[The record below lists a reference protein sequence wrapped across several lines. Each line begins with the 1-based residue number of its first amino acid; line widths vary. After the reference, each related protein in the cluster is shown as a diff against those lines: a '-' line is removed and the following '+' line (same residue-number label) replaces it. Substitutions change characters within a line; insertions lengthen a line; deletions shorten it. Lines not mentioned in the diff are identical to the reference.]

1 MARESAQ
8 PPVAIVGL
16 GTIMPGSLDAEGF
29 WRTVVEGRDL
39 ITDVP
44 GTHWLV
50 EDHYDADPSAP
61 GKTYARRGAFLPEV
75 DFDPVAF
82 GIPPNVLPATDS
94 TQLLSLVVAEQV
106 LADLGGGL
114 GETDRDRVSVILGAS
129 AMKLMSEMTGW
140 LNRPVWLKALR
151 ENGVDEPTAQA
162 VCDGIAGHGVDWQE
176 ATFPG
181 MLGNVVAGRIANR
194 FDLHGANYTTD
205 AACGSSLA
213 AVSAAIA
220 ELAIGRAD
228 LVLTG
233 GVDTTNDIGTFVSFS
248 KTPALSPSGDCR
260 PFAEDADGTMLGEGL
275 AMLALKRLD
284 DAERDGDRI
293 YAVIRGI
300 GAASDGRSTAI
311 YAPLP
316 EGQARAL
323 RRAYDVAGYD
333 PGTVELV
340 EAHGTGTIAGD
351 RAEFGSLREVFDE
364 SGRTDR
370 QWCALGSVKSQVGHT
385 KCAAGAAGLVK
396 AALALHHKV
405 LPPTIKVD
413 RPNPEL
419 ELERTPFYLNTQARP
434 WVGNPAHPR
443 RAALSSFGFGGS
455 NFHLTLEEYTGPA
468 AAWRH
473 RSQPSE
479 LVLFSAS
486 SSQEL
491 LKSLRAKRSGSLA
504 DIARRSQ
511 LRFRATD
518 AVRLAVVATDIGD
531 LERAA
536 ALVEKSPDKGF
547 STPNGV
553 HYGLS
558 IVEGRTAFLFPG
570 QGSQYVGMSADITM
584 HVPSAQRV
592 WDRIGDFD
600 EQPLH
605 QVVFPR
611 PAFTDAER
619 AEQTARITAT
629 EWAQP
634 ALAAHSLA
642 LLGVLYSLGLRP
654 GCVAGH
660 SFGELVALYAAGA
673 VDERS
678 LLRMARRRGELMR
691 DAAEVPGV
699 MTAVTASRED
709 VENVLSGIGIADVW
723 VANHNAPDQVVIS
736 VGAPSADVVEQ
747 KIAAEGVAVKRLNTA
762 TAFHSPLVADASA
775 PFLDFLSGIPVVEP
789 GVEVFGNAD
798 AAVYP
803 SAPEEIRS
811 RVAGH
816 LAAPVRFVEQIEALY
831 AAGVRRFVEVGAG
844 STLTGLVGRILGDR
858 EHLAVGTDRKGRN
871 GISSLNEALARLAVS
886 GTELGYE
893 ALWERNAPLAE
904 PKKESKAK
912 MTVRINGA
920 NQGRQYPPAGG
931 ATAFPAPNPV
941 VPAAEPVVAQEASAP
956 GWLRAVEESQR
967 QTAEAHNTYQQLLS
981 ESHLAFLRSSEAT
994 LAALLGSPGELSA
1007 APAPAPVP
1015 APVSL
1020 PAAAVVSAPAM
1031 PSAPMMPAAPVMPS
1045 ITAMPAPPVSA
1056 SVPVGPA
1063 TDVSAVLLSVV
1074 ADRTGYPVEMLDLDM
1089 ELEADLGI
1097 DSIKRV
1103 EVFSALRREVPGL
1116 AELDS
1121 ARLGALRTLRE
1132 ISSGL
1137 GGGVSSSSTAGQ
1149 DISGVLLNVVADRTG
1164 YPVEMLDLDMELEA
1178 DLGIDSIKRVE
1189 VFSALRKEVP
1199 GLAELDSARLG
1210 ALRTLR
1216 QITSEF
1222 GGAVE
1227 AGSTGSAGNTVV
1239 RRVTRAVGT
1248 PAPGLAMVGLG
1259 DFPLYVTEDGGGI
1272 ADCVAAKLTAR
1283 GIAAKVVTEV
1293 PADANGVVHLGGLA
1307 EIRSIDDALTIHR
1320 DAYQTAWR
1328 TAATFTTE
1336 GGVFVTVQDTGGDF
1350 GLDGRSPNRAWLGGI
1365 SALSRVVA
1373 KEWDYASV
1381 RAIDCERGGRTP
1393 DEIAE
1398 AIVGELLSGGSTLD
1412 VGLRADGTRL
1422 TLRAV
1427 AQELDG
1433 TPGTAVGPESVIVV
1447 GGGARGVTAPGL
1459 LALARSH
1466 RPRLVILG
1474 RSPLADEPDYLAG
1487 ITDESALVQAV
1498 ARHER
1503 AAPGVVRSRVRGVLA
1518 NREVHAN
1525 LKALRDAGSEVS
1537 YHAVDI
1543 RDSAEVAVAL
1553 ATVREQWGPITGLVH
1568 AAGVIEDHPLVEK
1581 TDEQYELVTSTKLT
1595 GLRALLDATAED
1607 PLTMLCLFSSV
1618 AGTFGSDRQS
1628 DYAMANETLNHVA
1641 VAESV
1646 RRPDCLVRSIAWG
1659 PWEGGM
1665 VDSSLKEFFRRRE
1678 IALIPLAEGGAAFT
1692 DEVTGAGNDV
1702 RVIITAGEG
1711 VAVMTGRNQ
1720 DPPSVEVR
1728 LHASTHP
1735 DLVGHADTGVTAT
1748 TAVDWMSRAARTWF
1762 PELDSVVLDDVQQLG
1777 TLPLP
1782 GLTGSGSRIPVRGK
1796 RIDASV
1802 VDIEVGDAP
1811 SFRARLQIQ

>member
-16 GTIMPGSLDAEGF
+16 GAIMPGSFDVAGF

-61 GKTYARRGAFLPEV
+61 GKTYARRGAFLPDV

-94 TQLLSLVVAEQV
+94 AQLLSLMVAEQV
-106 LADLGGGL
+106 LADLGNGL
-114 GETDRDRVSVILGAS
+114 GETDRDRVGVILGVS

-162 VCDGIAGHGVDWQE
+162 VCDGIAAHGVEWQE

-220 ELAIGRAD
+220 ELALGRAD

-260 PFAEDADGTMLGEGL
+260 PFAADADGTMLGEGL

-323 RRAYDVAGYD
+323 RRAYEVAGYD
-333 PGTVELV
+333 PSTVELV

-351 RAEFGSLREVFDE
+351 RAEFTSLRAVFDE
-364 SGRTDR
+364 SGRADR

-405 LPPTIKVD
+405 LPPTIKVE

-419 ELERTPFYLNTQARP
+419 ELERTPFYLNTRARP
-434 WVGNPAHPR
+434 WVGNSVHPR

-468 AAWRH
+468 TAWRH

-486 SSQEL
+486 SSDEL
-491 LKSLRAKRSGSLA
+491 LKSLRANRSGSLA

-511 LRFRATD
+511 RRFRATD
-518 AVRLAVVATDIGD
+518 AVRLAVVATEVSD
-531 LERAA
+531 LDRAA
-536 ALVEKSPDKGF
+536 DLVEKSPDKEF

-558 IVEGRTAFLFPG
+558 TVEGRTAFLFPG

-584 HVPSAQRV
+584 HLPGAQRA
-592 WDRIGDFD
+592 WDRVGDFD
-600 EQPLH
+600 KQPLH

-619 AEQTARITAT
+619 AEQTALITAT

-642 LLGVLYSLGLRP
+642 LLEVFGSLGLRP
-654 GCVAGH
+654 DCVAGH
-660 SFGELVALYAAGA
+660 SFGELVALCAAGA

-699 MTAVTASRED
+699 MIAVTAARDD
-709 VENVLSGIGIADVW
+709 VENVLSGIGIADAW
-723 VANHNAPDQVVIS
+723 VANHNAPDQVVVS
-736 VGAPSADVVEQ
+736 VGASSADVVEQ
-747 KIAAEGVAVKRLNTA
+747 KMAAEGFTVKRLNTA
-762 TAFHSPLVADASA
+762 TAFHSPLVADAAA
-775 PFLDFLSGIPVVEP
+775 PFLDFLGGIPVFEP
-789 GVEVFGNAD
+789 GVEVYGNAD

-816 LAAPVRFVEQIEALY
+816 LAAPVRFVEQIEAMY

-844 STLTGLVGRILGDR
+844 STLTGLVGRVLGDR

-871 GISSLNEALARLAVS
+871 GITSLNEALARLAVS
-886 GTELGYE
+886 GTELDYE

-904 PKKESKAK
+904 PEKESKAK

-931 ATAFPAPNPV
+931 ASAFPAPNPV
-941 VPAAEPVVAQEASAP
+941 AAEPVVVQGSAEP

-967 QTAEAHNTYQQLLS
+967 QTAEAHNTFQQLLA

-994 LAALLGSPGELSA
+994 LAALLGTPGELPAVPA
-1007 APAPAPVP
+1007 AALASVPASAPAPV
-1015 APVSL
+1015 
-1020 PAAAVVSAPAM
+1020 APAM
-1031 PSAPMMPAAPVMPS
+1031 PAAP
-1045 ITAMPAPPVSA
+1045 AMPP
-1056 SVPVGPA
+1056 
-1063 TDVSAVLLSVV
+1063 
-1074 ADRTGYPVEMLDLDM
+1074 
-1089 ELEADLGI
+1089 
-1097 DSIKRV
+1097 
-1103 EVFSALRREVPGL
+1103 
-1116 AELDS
+1116 
-1121 ARLGALRTLRE
+1121 
-1132 ISSGL
+1132 
-1137 GGGVSSSSTAGQ
+1137 
-1149 DISGVLLNVVADRTG
+1149 LNVVADRTG

-1189 VFSALRKEVP
+1189 VFSALR
-1199 GLAELDSARLG
+1199 S
-1210 ALRTLR
+1210 
-1216 QITSEF
+1216 
-1222 GGAVE
+1222 
-1227 AGSTGSAGNTVV
+1227 
-1239 RRVTRAVGT
+1239 
-1248 PAPGLAMVGLG
+1248 
-1259 DFPLYVTEDGGGI
+1259 
-1272 ADCVAAKLTAR
+1272 
-1283 GIAAKVVTEV
+1283 
-1293 PADANGVVHLGGLA
+1293 
-1307 EIRSIDDALTIHR
+1307 
-1320 DAYQTAWR
+1320 
-1328 TAATFTTE
+1328 
-1336 GGVFVTVQDTGGDF
+1336 
-1350 GLDGRSPNRAWLGGI
+1350 
-1365 SALSRVVA
+1365 
-1373 KEWDYASV
+1373 
-1381 RAIDCERGGRTP
+1381 
-1393 DEIAE
+1393 
-1398 AIVGELLSGGSTLD
+1398 
-1412 VGLRADGTRL
+1412 
-1422 TLRAV
+1422 
-1427 AQELDG
+1427 
-1433 TPGTAVGPESVIVV
+1433 
-1447 GGGARGVTAPGL
+1447 
-1459 LALARSH
+1459 
-1466 RPRLVILG
+1466 
-1474 RSPLADEPDYLAG
+1474 
-1487 ITDESALVQAV
+1487 
-1498 ARHER
+1498 
-1503 AAPGVVRSRVRGVLA
+1503 
-1518 NREVHAN
+1518 
-1525 LKALRDAGSEVS
+1525 
-1537 YHAVDI
+1537 
-1543 RDSAEVAVAL
+1543 
-1553 ATVREQWGPITGLVH
+1553 
-1568 AAGVIEDHPLVEK
+1568 
-1581 TDEQYELVTSTKLT
+1581 
-1595 GLRALLDATAED
+1595 
-1607 PLTMLCLFSSV
+1607 
-1618 AGTFGSDRQS
+1618 
-1628 DYAMANETLNHVA
+1628 
-1641 VAESV
+1641 
-1646 RRPDCLVRSIAWG
+1646 
-1659 PWEGGM
+1659 
-1665 VDSSLKEFFRRRE
+1665 
-1678 IALIPLAEGGAAFT
+1678 
-1692 DEVTGAGNDV
+1692 
-1702 RVIITAGEG
+1702 
-1711 VAVMTGRNQ
+1711 
-1720 DPPSVEVR
+1720 
-1728 LHASTHP
+1728 
-1735 DLVGHADTGVTAT
+1735 
-1748 TAVDWMSRAARTWF
+1748 
-1762 PELDSVVLDDVQQLG
+1762 
-1777 TLPLP
+1777 
-1782 GLTGSGSRIPVRGK
+1782 
-1796 RIDASV
+1796 
-1802 VDIEVGDAP
+1802 
-1811 SFRARLQIQ
+1811 